1 MELMELKERA
11 KMSTSQSDDLSLEEF
26 KLMADR
32 AGLGLSQQELEDL
45 KPMFEG
51 TLQHIRLLRSL
62 DLQGEEMEVTFHP
75 AWPAG

>member
-1 MELMELKERA
+1 
-11 KMSTSQSDDLSLEEF
+11 MSTSQSDDLSLEEF

-62 DLQGEEMEVTFHP
+62 DLRSEEMEVTFHP
-75 AWPAG
+75 GWPAS